1 MTSQTSTGNN
11 ATSSVRPAY
20 AHANQRATVR
30 GDNRRI
36 SGSKM
41 QSGDMKLGQE
51 AMFEASRGASAA
63 IGRRHAHTCLSRNAL
78 YGCNAG
84 TFHVLRHDSR
94 LAGHDGCACQARCP
108 ARAQR
113 SGAAGKVW
121 EQAARM
127 FWLWRSAEHERYP
140 KGLGG
145 YPYP

>member
-1 MTSQTSTGNN
+1 
-11 ATSSVRPAY
+11 
-20 AHANQRATVR
+20 
-30 GDNRRI
+30 
-36 SGSKM
+36 M

-63 IGRRHAHTCLSRNAL
+63 LGRRHAHTCVTRNAI
-78 YGCNAG
+78 YSCNAD

-140 KGLGG
+140 
-145 YPYP
+145 YP